1 MKGKM
6 IVVAFLLI
14 IIAVFGFAGGEKKCK
29 DSKNCNYL
37 RGKEWCTK
45 KSVIKKCPRKC
56 GSCAQIGLNIPVF
69 TNNGENECKDLRDEC
84 SAMKDSCNI
93 NEEIKQSCPKTCGLC
108 GGKKKCKDVGTSCNY
123 WREKGWCFMKSV
135 IEKCPR
141 TCGSCGGEKRC
152 KDVGTSCNYWREK
165 GWCFMKLVIEKCP
178 RTCGLCGGEN
188 KCKDPA
194 SCNYLKGKRWC
205 KMKSVIEKCPGK
217 CGSCAKAADIKWHEN
232 KDDANEKK
240 LMPSRMIPRGGYRDI
255 GIFRGKNGRFHQPS
269 RDYRGGYDL
278 GYAHNAH
285 YSK

>member
-1 MKGKM
+1 M

-14 IIAVFGFAGGEKKCK
+14 IIAVFGFAGGENKCK
-29 DSKNCNYL
+29 DPASCNYL
-37 RGKEWCTK
+37 KRWCT
-45 KSVIKKCPRKC
+45 
-56 GSCAQIGLNIPVF
+56 
-69 TNNGENECKDLRDEC
+69 
-84 SAMKDSCNI
+84 
-93 NEEIKQSCPKTCGLC
+93 
-108 GGKKKCKDVGTSCNY
+108 
-123 WREKGWCFMKSV
+123 MKSV
-135 IEKCPR
+135 IEKCPGK
-141 TCGSCGGEKRC
+141 CGSCGGKKKC

-178 RTCGLCGGEN
+178 RTCGLCAQIGLNIPVFTNNGENECADLRDECSAMKDSCNINEEIKKSCPKTCGLCGGEN